1 MIPSIQIMQNRLR
14 LKQLVLI
21 AAINEL
27 RSLRK
32 VAEFMHLSQ
41 PAATKLL
48 HEIEETLG
56 VTLFDRLPK
65 GMQPTVFGESAV
77 IYANLAIADL
87 SKLRD
92 KLAAQ
97 AEGSVGTIALGAI
110 PTPVPGLLANAI
122 VAVKS
127 QFPRLKISV
136 QVDTSDALIQLLE
149 QGKLDVVL
157 GRMTDHAKLDQLNFE
172 VLDNERLS
180 VVVGS
185 SHPLATERR
194 LRLADLSEQPWVLQP
209 LSTPMRQLL
218 ERTFHEAGVST
229 PKQLVETNSTLLI
242 AALLQ
247 SAPMIAILPTAIAQ
261 DYATAGTLCILPVQI
276 KYQLEPFGI
285 ITRKGR
291 LFDPTLTQFLN
302 ILRTL
307 ALPDRL
313 R

>member
-21 AAINEL
+21 TAIDEL

-41 PAATKLL
+41 PAATKML

-56 VTLFDRLPK
+56 VSLFDRLPK
-65 GMQPTVFGESAV
+65 GMQPTVFGESAI
-77 IYANLAIADL
+77 IYANMMIADL
-87 SKLRD
+87 GQLRE

-97 AEGSVGTIALGAI
+97 AEGSIGSIALGSI
-110 PTPVPGLLANAI
+110 PTPVPGLLANTI
-122 VAVKS
+122 MAVKS
-127 QFPRLKISV
+127 KYPRLKISV
-136 QVDTSDALIQLLE
+136 LVDTSDALIQMLE

-157 GRMTDHAKLDQLNFE
+157 GRMTDHAQLDQLNFD
-172 VLDNERLS
+172 VLDNEMLS
-180 VVVGS
+180 IVAGIH
-185 SHPLATERR
+185 HPLATERK
-194 LRLADLSEQPWVLQP
+194 LTLSLLAEQPWVLQP

-218 ERTFHEAGVST
+218 ERAFHEAGVST
-229 PKQLVETNSTLLI
+229 PKELVETNSTLLI

-247 SAPMIAILPTAIAQ
+247 SSPMIGLLPTAIAS
-261 DYATAGTLCILPVQI
+261 DYATAGTLCILPVEI
-276 KYQLEPFGI
+276 KFQLEPFGI
-285 ITRKGR
+285 ITRKER
-291 LFDPTLTQFLN
+291 RFDPALTHFLN
-302 ILRTL
+302 SLRSL